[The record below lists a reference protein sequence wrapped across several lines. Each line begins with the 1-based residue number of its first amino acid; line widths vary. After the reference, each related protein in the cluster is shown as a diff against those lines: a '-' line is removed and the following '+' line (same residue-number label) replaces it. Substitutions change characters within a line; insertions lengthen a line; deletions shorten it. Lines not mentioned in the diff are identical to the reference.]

1 MRILIVCAGV
11 PSEIG
16 QIHVLQLLKA
26 LSREHRMTVV
36 AFDAHKSYLAGRA
49 GELANLA
56 EVISVPFPH
65 RTLGARAVRSFFSRE
80 PVAVQG
86 ARSDEFRD
94 VLARVFEQAK
104 YDLVVFEQLVMGQYA
119 PLAGHL
125 PSLFFPVDAVSRRKW
140 QHVEMT
146 VNPVKKVVLAAD
158 ALMTE
163 RYERRMY
170 DQFASVVFVSKRD
183 AAYALDQNQA
193 AASKLAVLPLSVDTQ
208 YFAPDGSGAGE
219 CLSLV
224 FLGNMCG
231 DNEDAI
237 LWFCR
242 AAWPGLKRVFPEL
255 KLFVVGNNPTRKVRE
270 LAVSDGSI
278 VVTGY
283 LRDIRP
289 PIRDAS
295 IFIAPLRAGTGINN
309 RVLQAMAMGKAIVGS
324 PFTVEGL
331 DVRDGKEVLVACD
344 ADAFV
349 RQILFLLRNPAERER
364 LGLEARRF
372 VERNHSLSK
381 LAERF
386 TELARRTA
394 AQTNGRLGKTEMDS
408 RQQSVAGA
416 A

>member
-1 MRILIVCAGV
+1 MKILFITAGV

-26 LSREHRMTVV
+26 LAGEHQITLV
-36 AFDAHKSYLAGRA
+36 AFDAHKGDLAGRA

-56 EVISVPFPH
+56 EVITVPFPH

-86 ARSDEFRD
+86 AQSEEFRK
-94 VLARVFEQAK
+94 VLARVFEGAK
-104 YDLVVFEQLVMGQYA
+104 YDLAVFEQLVMGQYA
-119 PLAGHL
+119 PLARDI
-125 PSLFFPVDAVSRRKW
+125 PALFFPVDAVSRRKW
-140 QHVEMT
+140 QHVRMT
-146 VNPVKKVVLAAD
+146 ANPVKTIVLAAD

-183 AAYALDQNQA
+183 AAYALDHRQA

-208 YFAPDGSGAGE
+208 YFAPDGSAARE
-219 CLSLV
+219 PLSLA

-255 KLFVVGNNPTRKVRE
+255 KLFAVGNNPTRKVRE
-270 LAVSDGSI
+270 LAISDGSI
-278 VVTGY
+278 IVTGY
-283 LRDIRP
+283 LLDIRS
-289 PIRDAS
+289 PIREAS
-295 IFIAPLRAGTGINN
+295 IFIAPLRAGTGIKN
-309 RVLQAMAMGKAIVGS
+309 RILQAMAMGKPIVGS
-324 PFTVEGL
+324 PLSVEGL
-331 DVRDGKEVLVACD
+331 DVRDGKEVLVASD
-344 ADAFV
+344 AGAFV

-364 LGLEARRF
+364 LGREARRF

-386 TELARRTA
+386 TELAHRTA
-394 AQTNGRLGKTEMDS
+394 AETHGRLEKTATVS
-408 RQQSVAGA
+408 RQASMAGA